1 MSASAQSA
9 RPDQSPR
16 RQRPPAAP
24 APRGRSVQA
33 RDAIE
38 SAGIYIALLALIV
51 ALWIASPY
59 FLSVQN
65 VLNIGQAVAV
75 IGIVAAGL
83 TVALIGGQL
92 DLSVGSVI
100 GLTSVIIALLVRD
113 AGVALGVAIAAAFG
127 VALLVGSINALV
139 VVKFGINS
147 IITTLATL
155 TVTFGLAMILA
166 KGQTISLPHA
176 SFQEFVF
183 ARPLGVPVPIIM
195 MLVIYV
201 LVAVFLYRTRL
212 GWHVY
217 AVGGNA
223 TAAERAGVR
232 TSGLYWLIFVQSAVF
247 ACLGGVITAG
257 QTAAGAAQYGTGLEL
272 DVLTAVLIGGIGLG
286 GGAGR
291 IERTL
296 AGVLIIGVLANGL
309 ILLNVESYFQEVIRG
324 LALLLAVILDATRA
338 KRMRR

>member
-1 MSASAQSA
+1 MSASA
-9 RPDQSPR
+9 
-16 RQRPPAAP
+16 
-24 APRGRSVQA
+24 
-33 RDAIE
+33 E
-38 SAGIYIALLALIV
+38 SASDGPRTARGVLADPRMRRRAWETIEGAGLYIALLALIF
-51 ALWIASPY
+51 ALWMASPH
-59 FLSVQN
+59 FLSLPN

-83 TVALIGGQL
+83 TVCLIGGQL

-100 GLTSVIIALLVRD
+100 GLTSVVIALLVRD
-113 AGVALGVAIAAAFG
+113 AGFALGVAIAAAFG
-127 VALLVGSINALV
+127 VAMLIGSINALV

-155 TVTFGLAMILA
+155 TVTFGVGMILA
-166 KGQTISLPHA
+166 KGQTVSLPHA
-176 SFQEFVF
+176 GFQEFIF
-183 ARPLGVPVPIIM
+183 SRPLGIPVPIIM
-195 MLVIYV
+195 MVVIYV
-201 LVAVFLYRTRL
+201 AVAVFLYGTKL

-223 TAAERAGVR
+223 TAAERAGVK
-232 TSGLYWLIFVQSAVF
+232 TSGLYWMIFVQSAVL

-257 QTAAGAAQYGTGLEL
+257 QTAAGSAQYGTGLEL

-309 ILLNVESYFQEVIRG
+309 ILLNVESYYQEVIRG

>member
-1 MSASAQSA
+1 MTVGAESAPERSGRLRPQRDTLVGRARRAQA
-9 RPDQSPR
+9 I
-16 RQRPPAAP
+16 
-24 APRGRSVQA
+24 
-33 RDAIE
+33 DAIE
-38 SAGIYIALLALIV
+38 SAGIYVALLALVIG
-51 ALWIASPY
+51 LWIASPH

-65 VLNIGQAVAV
+65 LLNIGQAVAV

-127 VALLVGSINALV
+127 VAVLIGSINALV

-166 KGQTISLPHA
+166 KGQTVSLPHA
-176 SFQEFVF
+176 DFQEFVF
-183 ARPLGVPVPIIM
+183 ARPLGVPVPIII
-195 MLVIYV
+195 MLVIYA
-201 LVAVFLYRTRL
+201 LVAVFLYRTRV

-217 AVGGNA
+217 GVGGNA
-223 TAAERAGVR
+223 TAAERSGVR
-232 TSGLYWLIFVQSAVF
+232 ISRLYWLIFVQSAVL

-309 ILLNVESYFQEVIRG
+309 ILLNVESYYQDVIRG
-324 LALLLAVILDATRA
+324 LFLLLAVILDATRA